1 VTVGTGA
8 QGFVGVAIET
18 VSGTYEAPTHFVP
31 IQSESVQWVQE
42 TVWRRP
48 IRASADI
55 VGAVPGNG
63 RIEGDLSMEAFED
76 VVALF
81 LYCGRTNVAKTGT
94 TPNFTY
100 EFTGSA
106 VAVPNETLSL
116 TVVRNEVTFGYTGCV
131 MGSFNFTVE
140 DGLLQFSPT
149 IIGRDEA
156 TQTLPVP
163 TWTTGTQ
170 AQPYGA
176 GMYNLQIPTPTQI
189 FDADGFDF
197 GVDDS
202 AEAQYRLKDTSRGA
216 QFVSFG
222 ERSVTLSLERDFDNR
237 TEYDAFKALTSQAV
251 KLTAVKGANNS
262 ISLEIPASIKDTYE
276 MSMGGQGDL
285 LRASISYNGV
295 LDAAGNAYKI
305 TVKTQEDLTVP

>member
-1 VTVGTGA
+1 MTVGTGA
-8 QGFVGVAIET
+8 QGFMGVAIET
-18 VSGTYEAPTHFVP
+18 TSGTYEAPTHYIP
-31 IQSESVQWVQE
+31 IQSESVQWVQD
-42 TVWRRP
+42 TIWRRP

-63 RIEGDLSMEAFED
+63 RVEGDLSMEAFED

-81 LYCGRTNVAKTGT
+81 LFCSRTTVTKTGT

-100 EFTGSA
+100 VFKGSA

-116 TVVRNEVTFGYTGCV
+116 TIVRNGVTFGYTGCV

-140 DGLLQFSPT
+140 DGLLMFNPT
-149 IIGRDEA
+149 ILGRDEDSESLPTA
-156 TQTLPVP
+156 T
-163 TWTTGTQ
+163 WNTGIE
-170 AQPYGA
+170 ASPYGA
-176 GMYNLQIPTPTQI
+176 GMYNLQIPTATQI

-216 QFVSFG
+216 QFISFG
-222 ERSVTLSLERDFDNR
+222 ERSVTLSLDRDFDNR
-237 TEYDAFKALTSQAV
+237 TEYDAFKALTAQGV
-251 KLTAVKGANNS
+251 KLTATKGANNS
-262 ISLEIPASIKDTYE
+262 IALEITSAIKDTYE
-276 MSMGGQGDL
+276 MSMSGQGDL
-285 LRASISYNGV
+285 MRASIAYNGV
-295 LDAAGNAYKI
+295 LDSSGDAYKV